1 MKVFSARPARRSP
14 ARTASLGAAVAEG
27 IRKCQHPPADRNL
40 GQNAIDEMGGGVPA
54 KRSFACIAAASLPLG
69 HPESSAR
76 RAEAAPLAREGDQAI
91 VSTRVAMETK
101 EAMRE
106 HAAAEEGAKLLLDEA
121 RGRLISQCGARE
133 EACELLA

>member
-1 MKVFSARPARRSP
+1 L
-14 ARTASLGAAVAEG
+14 RTDNPL
-27 IRKCQHPPADRNL
+27 ADRHI
-40 GQNAIDEMGGGVPA
+40 GQDAVDEVRCGVRHPA
-54 KRSFACIAAASLPLG
+54 
-69 HPESSAR
+69 SSTR